1 MNLAK
6 KISIGDMKSIAIGKF
21 ELEKSEV
28 DNLGHNKSPVEI
40 NFEILVLWRNKS
52 SDNTKEVRIQP

>member
-6 KISIGDMKSIAIGKF
+6 KVSIGDMKSIAIGKF
-21 ELEKSEV
+21 EFEKSEV
-28 DNLGHNKSPVEI
+28 DNLGPTCSVEI

-52 SDNTKEVRIQP
+52 PENTKEVGLLP